1 MGDDNIYIF
10 GDSSETVIQRYKDG
24 SYCSRAYYE
33 ADPSIREAVDF
44 ITGPQM
50 LAVGSKEHLER
61 LSNEL
66 LTKDWFM
73 TLADFSAYMDI
84 QSEIEA
90 LYADELEWN
99 RKALL
104 NVANSGYFSSDRS
117 MEDYLERI
125 WHTAPL
131 AD

>member
-1 MGDDNIYIF
+1 M
-10 GDSSETVIQRYKDG
+10 TAAG
-24 SYCSRAYYE
+24 S
-33 ADPSIREAVDF
+33 V
-44 ITGPQM
+44 
-50 LAVGSKEHLER
+50 EHLER
-61 LSNEL
+61 LYNEL
-66 LTKDWFM
+66 LNKDWFM